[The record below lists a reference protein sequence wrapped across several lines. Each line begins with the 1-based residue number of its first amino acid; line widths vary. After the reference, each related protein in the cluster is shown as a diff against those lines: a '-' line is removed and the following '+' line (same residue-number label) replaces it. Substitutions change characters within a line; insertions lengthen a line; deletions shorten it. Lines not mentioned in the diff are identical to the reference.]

1 MVTMKEIAKK
11 AGVSQATVSRVM
23 SGNPSVNPEIRMAV
37 MEWVRKLDYQP
48 NVIAQSL
55 ASNRSLLIGV
65 IITDISNPFFSDVI
79 KAVESEALKYGYSI
93 ILCNTD
99 WNLDKEKKY
108 INILRSY
115 NADGILIVPTNP
127 EDKYFKTLKNMETPV
142 VVITQDVKGF
152 SCISISHYN
161 SGKEVAKHL
170 IKMGYSKF
178 VFMGDEKDEKYR
190 GFKDEIQ
197 NAGFNVEHDVFAVK
211 NSKADSKHKE
221 LKEFISKNSQ
231 NENGIGIFA
240 YNDIEALL
248 VLHTLKECKV
258 KVPEKVA
265 LVGFDNTFIS
275 KEVSPSISSVAQP
288 VEEIG
293 RKSVEML
300 IDKINDKKN
309 KEENHILLEPR
320 IVVRES
326 SIKTTG
332 YSI

>member
-1 MVTMKEIAKK
+1 MKEIAKK

-178 VFMGDEKDEKYR
+178 VFMGDEKDEKY
-190 GFKDEIQ
+190 GD
-197 NAGFNVEHDVFAVK
+197 
-211 NSKADSKHKE
+211 
-221 LKEFISKNSQ
+221 
-231 NENGIGIFA
+231 
-240 YNDIEALL
+240 
-248 VLHTLKECKV
+248 
-258 KVPEKVA
+258 
-265 LVGFDNTFIS
+265 
-275 KEVSPSISSVAQP
+275 
-288 VEEIG
+288 
-293 RKSVEML
+293 RKSV
-300 IDKINDKKN
+300 
-309 KEENHILLEPR
+309 
-320 IVVRES
+320 V
-326 SIKTTG
+326 
-332 YSI
+332 